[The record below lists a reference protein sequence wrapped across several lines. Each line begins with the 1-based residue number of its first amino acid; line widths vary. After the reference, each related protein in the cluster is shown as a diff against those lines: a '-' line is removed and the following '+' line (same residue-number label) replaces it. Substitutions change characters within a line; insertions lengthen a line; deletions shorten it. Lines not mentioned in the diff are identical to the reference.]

1 MTPTPVISGFVLYAE
16 RTIRV
21 GRHDAASGG
30 DIGVHAVAKGDGP
43 QVTIADSAAI
53 EPDRVVY
60 APSLALGRDVRIGA
74 MEANSIIDDG
84 VAIGPLTPFPAAV
97 MPPLPLAPPIG
108 ASGSDVTVSH
118 GEVTALQPGSYGA
131 LSVSGTAALNP
142 GRYSFTKVTV
152 GHGAKLLAIAG
163 DVYVSVAES
172 LATGREVEIAPG
184 FGQSAAH
191 LTIAFSAQDVGPI
204 PTASLG
210 ERSRIRALV
219 SAPHG
224 TLALADDVHATGAFA
239 AMDIALG
246 EHVRVEFEGGLP
258 ANAPGQQGSQQL
270 SGYYGPHPNPS
281 VAPLVGPVPANTPVA
296 LQIGLPM
303 QDPAGLQ
310 AFIQAVSD
318 PKNPKFRQ
326 HMTQAQFYS
335 AHGATAA
342 DYAAL
347 QAWATAQGF
356 TTYATYPNNL
366 LLSVVGT
373 AAQVEQALYVNLVY
387 RLRQDGLTSFVA
399 VDREPSLDL
408 VVAIL
413 QISGLTSFRVP
424 QRGGTTTGSAG
435 GFQSSDLRAA
445 YLGPSP
451 DLLALTGAGQVVGL
465 LELDLYQQSDIAAY
479 DASQTP
485 PLNPANVT
493 LVSIE
498 AAPLGASGYSND
510 IEVAADIE
518 LVQAMAPD
526 AQVRVWE
533 TTVGITSHADDGL
546 HAMATSNPPLTCAS
560 SSWEFGRSDNSQQA
574 LDQMAAQGVSFFQA
588 SMDYGNVGDPQ
599 SNLDMGS
606 QVLVGGTVLAT
617 NSVLTGLPSPTY
629 PADYYAGETTWNQHP
644 PLQGKGVTGG
654 GIMDG
659 NNLNGECYCWP
670 APFCCGSGVQI
681 PGYQVAIMQATA
693 AGNGGSNTW
702 RNYPDVA
709 LVAQN
714 LEIFYNGSPGTFWG
728 TSAAAPLWAGFIALV
743 NQLIAKSDP
752 GAGLAGFLNPTLY
765 DIGLT
770 RGSSVDLYAACFTDI
785 ADGVSNANGFPGPP
799 FNPAAGVGF
808 RSVPGYDLCTGL
820 GSPKPA
826 LITQLGS
833 PTPAD
838 AVFRVIRFIIGTGD
852 ADLRGNGGFGTGCK
866 GSGCTADVFW
876 PGGGTS
882 TFTLKPI
889 DTDESW
895 NNWTSTG
902 PIDFPIPATDNS
914 GNPVPVLNESQ
925 GIVGVR
931 LNQQQGNYSA
941 PCGPNNWDIAS
952 LSVSLVAPT
961 LVIKPLCQLNLV
973 GTAHLQDGSTGLVR
987 LSNSAG
993 SSGNGPSSP
1002 IYTTGAGSGCP

>member
-1 MTPTPVISGFVLYAE
+1 MTANPVISGFVLYAE
-16 RTIRV
+16 KSMSV
-21 GRHDAASGG
+21 GRHDVVSGG
-30 DIGVHAVAKGDGP
+30 DLGVHAVAKADSGP
-43 QVTIADSAAI
+43 QAEIADCVSI
-53 EPDRVVY
+53 EPDHVVY
-60 APSLALGRDVRIGA
+60 SPSLVLGRDVRIGA

-84 VAIGPLTPFPAAV
+84 IAIGPLTLFPAAA

-108 ASGSDVTVSH
+108 ASGPDLTVNP
-118 GEVTALQPGSYGA
+118 GDVTALHPGSYGTLA
-131 LSVSGTAALNP
+131 VSGTAALNP

-163 DVYVSVAES
+163 DVFISVAES
-172 LATGREVEIAPG
+172 LATGREVEIAPA

-191 LTIAFSAQDVGPI
+191 LTISFCAQDVKPI

-219 SAPHG
+219 SVPHG
-224 TLALADDVHATGAFA
+224 TLALADHVHATGAFA

-246 EHVRVEFEGGLP
+246 EHVRVEFEDGLP
-258 ANAPGQQGSQQL
+258 VNAPGQKGGQQL

-281 VAPLVGPVPANTPVA
+281 VAPLIGPVPANTPVA

-303 QDPAGLQ
+303 RDPAGLQ
-310 AFIQAVSD
+310 TFIEQVSD

-326 HMTQAQFYS
+326 YMTQAQFNS
-335 AHGATAA
+335 THGATDA

-347 QAWATAQGF
+347 KAWATAQGF

-366 LLSVVGT
+366 LLSVFGT

-387 RLRQDGLTSFVA
+387 RVRQDGTSFIA

-408 VVAIL
+408 AVSIL
-413 QISGLTSFRVP
+413 EISGLTSFRVP
-424 QRGGTTTGSAG
+424 QRAGATTGSAG

-445 YLGPSP
+445 YVGPSP
-451 DLLALTGAGQVVGL
+451 ELLALTGAGQVVGL
-465 LELDLYQQSDIAAY
+465 LELDLYQQSDITAY

-485 PLNPANVT
+485 PLNPSNVT

-498 AAPLGASGYSND
+498 APPLGASGYSNNLEVALD
-510 IEVAADIE
+510 IEM
-518 LVQAMAPD
+518 VQAMAPG
-526 AQVRVWE
+526 AQVLVWE

-546 HAMATSNPPLTCAS
+546 HAMATSTPPLTCAS
-560 SSWEFGRSDNSQQA
+560 CSWSFGRSNNSQQA
-574 LDQMAAQGVSFFQA
+574 LDQMAAQGVSFFLA
-588 SMDYGNVGDPQ
+588 SGDYGNIGDPQ
-599 SNLDMGS
+599 GNQDMGS
-606 QVLVGGTVLAT
+606 QILVGGTFLAT

-644 PLQGKGVTGG
+644 PLQGKGLTSG

-659 NNLNGECYCWP
+659 NNLNGQCYCWP
-670 APFCCGSGVQI
+670 NPFCCGSGVQI

-693 AGNGGSNTW
+693 ADNGGSNTW

-709 LVAQN
+709 MVAAN
-714 LEIFYNGSPGTFWG
+714 LEIFYNGSPGTAWG

-743 NQLIAKSDP
+743 NQLIKESDP
-752 GAGLAGFLNPTLY
+752 SAGLAGFLNPTLY

-770 RGSSVDLYAACFTDI
+770 RGTSVDLYAACFNDI
-785 ADGVSNANGFPGPP
+785 ADGVSNANGFPGFP
-799 FNPAAGVGF
+799 FNPPAGVGF
-808 RSVPGYDLCTGL
+808 KSVPGYDLCTGL

-876 PGGGTS
+876 PGGGMS

-889 DTDESW
+889 DTDDSW

-902 PIDFPIPATDNS
+902 PIDFPIPATDSS

-931 LNQQQGNYSA
+931 INQQQGNYSA

-973 GTAHLQDGSTGLVR
+973 GTSQLQDGSTGLVR
-987 LSNSAG
+987 LSNTPG